1 MTIAMPA
8 FTALQDRGVIH
19 VAGPDAVPFLQGIV
33 SNDVAK
39 VAPVQAIHA
48 AFLTAQGKYLHDF
61 FIAPWEV
68 GLIIDCEAPRAADLE
83 HRLSM
88 YKLRAQ
94 ISIEQKFDLTVY
106 ATFGVGTTLALGLEP
121 DAGAA
126 TSFNGGIAFNDPRLS
141 EAGARIILPIGGA
154 EPALMAAGFNET
166 DGADYDRHRLNLGLP
181 DGSRDMEVDKS
192 ILLECGFEELNGV
205 DFDKGC
211 YLGQEVTAR
220 TKHRGL
226 VKKRLLPVD
235 IDGPPPEPGTPL
247 MLGDIECG
255 EMRSSS
261 GDVGLA
267 LIRIERFAEA
277 LAEGKHF
284 TAPGAT
290 IKARRP
296 SWAKF

>member
-1 MTIAMPA
+1 MTTALPA

-33 SNDVAK
+33 SNDVTK
-39 VAPVQAIHA
+39 VTPGQAIHA

-61 FIAPWEV
+61 FIAPWEER
-68 GLIIDCEAPRAADLE
+68 LIIDCEALRAADLAR
-83 HRLSM
+83 RLLM

-94 ISIEQKFDLTVY
+94 ISIEQKPDLTVY
-106 ATFGVGTTLALGLEP
+106 AAFGADTALALGLEP
-121 DAGAA
+121 GAGAA
-126 TSFNGGIAFNDPRLS
+126 RPFDGGIAFNDPRLT
-141 EAGARIILPIGGA
+141 EAGARIILPSGGA
-154 EPALMAAGFNET
+154 EAALIEAGFNGT
-166 DGADYDRHRLNLGLP
+166 DRAAYDRHRLNLGLP
-181 DGSRDMEVDKS
+181 DGSRDMEIDKS

-205 DFDKGC
+205 DFEKGC

-226 VKKRLLPVD
+226 IKKRLLPVD
-235 IDGPPPEPGTPL
+235 IDGTPPEPGTPL
-247 MLGDIECG
+247 MLGDMEAG

-277 LAEGKHF
+277 QAEGKHF
-284 TAPGAT
+284 TATGAT
-290 IKARRP
+290 IKARKP
-296 SWAKF
+296 SWAEF